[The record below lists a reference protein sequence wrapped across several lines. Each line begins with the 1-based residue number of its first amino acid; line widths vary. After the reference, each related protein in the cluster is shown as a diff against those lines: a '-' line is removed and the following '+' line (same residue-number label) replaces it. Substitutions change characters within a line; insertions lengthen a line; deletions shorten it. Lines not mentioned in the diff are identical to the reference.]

1 MSEESLAP
9 EIVEQLAAPLPLLA
23 SPRVEQ
29 IVLVEDPESLA
40 LAVQTLAA
48 SSGPFAVDAERA
60 SGFKYSQR
68 AYLIQIHRLGTPIYL
83 IDPAAIAPEAAPE
96 PFSALA
102 DVMATA
108 EWILHAASQDIPC
121 LRELGINPPSVFD
134 TELGSRIG
142 GLPRVGLGAV
152 TEHLLGLK
160 LAKEHSA
167 VDWSIRPLKDDW
179 LNYAALDVDV
189 LLELRE
195 SLHAHLTEQS
205 KLDWALAEFAHVVN
219 SPPKPPKVDRWRG
232 MSGLHE
238 VKDSKSLSV
247 AESLWLHREELAMKL
262 DVSPGRLIPDY
273 SIVAVAK
280 ATPRSKPELAGSKSF
295 AGRASRSYLDL
306 WWRAIEAGLKNLNP
320 PPLKVPQTGIPNH
333 RIWANRFP
341 EADARLRSARVVVA
355 EISELHNLPAEN
367 LLTPDF
373 LRQIAWEPPVVINSV
388 SVGEALAASG
398 ARAWQIGL
406 LAEPLAV
413 ALSNPV
419 PKTAESSASEP
430 INS

>member
-1 MSEESLAP
+1 MSEEASAT
-9 EIVEQLAAPLPLLA
+9 VGAEQLAAPLPLLA
-23 SPRVEQ
+23 SPRVDEV
-29 IVLVEDPESLA
+29 VLVEDLESLA
-40 LAVQTLAA
+40 LAVQVLAS

-83 IDPAAIAPEAAPE
+83 IDPAAISPDAAPEAFA
-96 PFSALA
+96 ALA
-102 DVMATA
+102 EVMATA

-121 LRELGINPPSVFD
+121 LRELGINPLSVFD

-152 TEHLLGLK
+152 TEHLLGVK

-167 VDWSIRPLKDDW
+167 VDWSIRPLKEDW

-195 SLHAHLTEQS
+195 ALHAHLTEQS

-219 SPPKPPKVDRWRG
+219 APPKPPKVDRWRG
-232 MSGLHE
+232 MTGLHE
-238 VKDSKSLSV
+238 IRDTKSLSV
-247 AESLWLHREELAMKL
+247 AQSLWQHREELAMKL

-280 ATPRSKPELAGSKSF
+280 TTPRSKPELAGTKSF

-341 EADARLRSARVVVA
+341 EADARLRSARLVISQ
-355 EISELHNLPAEN
+355 ISELHNVPAEN

-373 LRQIAWEPPVVINSV
+373 LRQIAWEPPAPISSESV
-388 SVGEALAASG
+388 AAALTVSG
-398 ARAWQIGL
+398 ARAWQVGL
-406 LAEPLAV
+406 LAEMLAE
-413 ALSNPV
+413 ALANPAAKGDSDLA
-419 PKTAESSASEP
+419 PEQ
-430 INS
+430 N

>member
-1 MSEESLAP
+1 MNNGETENLAP
-9 EIVEQLAAPLPLLA
+9 EEPVAQLPLLA
-23 SPRVEQ
+23 SPRVDEV
-29 IVLVEDPESLA
+29 ILVETEEA
-40 LAVQTLAA
+40 LAEAVLTL
-48 SSGPFAVDAERA
+48 SKSTGPFAVDAERA

-68 AYLIQIHRLGTPIYL
+68 AYLIQIHRSGTPIYL
-83 IDPAAIAPEAAPE
+83 IDPAAISPDAAPE
-96 PFSALA
+96 PFEALGQ
-102 DVMATA
+102 VMGTD

-121 LRELGINPPSVFD
+121 LRELGINPSTVFD

-167 VDWSIRPLKDDW
+167 VDWSIRPLKEDW

-195 SLHAHLTEQS
+195 ALHSHLVLES
-205 KLDWALAEFAHVVN
+205 KLDWALAEFANVV
-219 SPPKPPKVDRWRG
+219 SAPPKPPKIDKWRG

-247 AESLWLHREELAMKL
+247 AESLWHHREELAAKL

-273 SIVAVAK
+273 SIVAVSK
-280 ATPRSKPELAGSKSF
+280 MTPKSKPELAGSKSF
-295 AGRASRSYLDL
+295 AGRASRTYLDL

-320 PPLKVPQTGIPNH
+320 PPVKLPQTGIPNH

-341 EADARLRSARVVVA
+341 EADARLKSARVVIA
-355 EISELHNLPAEN
+355 SLSEEHNLPAEN
-367 LLTPDF
+367 ILTPDF
-373 LRQIAWEPPVVINSV
+373 LRQLAWEPPPVISTNSV
-388 SVGEALAASG
+388 ALALTGLGARDWQVGLVSELLAEALAKPPVEEAS
-398 ARAWQIGL
+398 
-406 LAEPLAV
+406 
-413 ALSNPV
+413 
-419 PKTAESSASEP
+419 TDSETT
-430 INS
+430 